1 MRFAP
6 LVTAISGGGSG
17 AWAVHAEA
25 VRQAAEG
32 REITFLSV
40 GDPDQRAPDSV
51 IEATQ
56 AALRAGETGYSPIV
70 GLPGVREAIAERI
83 ARRTGA
89 PCAAENIA
97 IVPGAQA
104 AVFAALQCLA
114 GPRDEIIVPEPMYA
128 TYEAVAHAAGA
139 RLVNVPMRPEAGFHV
154 DLDDVARAVTPDTR
168 LIWIN
173 RPHNPTGVVLTRPR
187 WRASRKSV
195 AVTIFG
201 CCPTKSTRTSPT
213 ALPT

>member
-1 MRFAP
+1 MASTALIVDALGVLIGSPSYGSRAIRFAP

-17 AWAVHAEA
+17 AWAVHADA
-25 VRQAAEG
+25 VRQAAGG
-32 REITFLSV
+32 REVTFLSV
-40 GDPDQRAPDSV
+40 GDPDQRAPQSV

-70 GLPGVREAIAERI
+70 GLPAVREAIALRI

-114 GPRDEIIVPEPMYA
+114 GPHDEVIVPEPMYA

-139 RLVNVPMRPEAGFHV
+139 VWSMSRCVRKSAS
-154 DLDDVARAVTPDTR
+154 ASIST
-168 LIWIN
+168 I
-173 RPHNPTGVVLTRPR
+173 
-187 WRASRKSV
+187 WRAR
-195 AVTIFG
+195 
-201 CCPTKSTRTSPT
+201 
-213 ALPT
+213 